1 MIAVRRKRRAL
12 LKKRTLPALLAL
24 FLLSAPAPA
33 QTVVAA
39 VHEPFGLS
47 VDPGGN
53 LWVEQYNDAT
63 IDVISP
69 TTNKVVKTIPVA
81 PQPTQPAFFG
91 GLAFFSS
98 EYGNA
103 VYAIDASA
111 YEIRYS
117 IAIPSPAI
125 ANVAIGPN
133 GLGYAAADPD
143 KVIVFRPADGAILGE
158 IVTGANPR
166 GIAFAADGATMAVA
180 SRGTNAL
187 DLIDV
192 AAMKVVRVAPVGASP
207 RAAAIV
213 GKQAFTANYADG
225 TVSAVDIDSGEV
237 RATIA
242 VGAHPRRLAASG
254 GRLFVSNEGSNSIS
268 IIDTHT
274 NEVAETIG
282 IGSSPRNIAVDA
294 AGARLFVA
302 DYEAN
307 RVLAYDIARAQ

>member
-1 MIAVRRKRRAL
+1 MTAVCMQRRRPLRKLAL
-12 LKKRTLPALLAL
+12 LTLLAL
-24 FLLSAPAPA
+24 FPLAGPAPA

-111 YEIRYS
+111 YKIRYS

-143 KVIVFRPADGAILGE
+143 TVIVFRPADGAILGE

-166 GIAFAADGATMAVA
+166 GIAFAADGAIMAVA

-192 AAMKVVRVAPVGASP
+192 AAMKVVRIAPVGVSP
-207 RAAAIV
+207 RTVAIV
-213 GKQAFTANYADG
+213 GAQAFTANYADG
-225 TVSAVDIDSGEV
+225 TVSAVDIATGEL

-254 GRLFVSNEGSNSIS
+254 ARLFVSNEGSDSIS
-268 IIDTHT
+268 IIDTHA
-274 NEVAETIG
+274 NEVAGTIAV
-282 IGSSPRNIAVDA
+282 GSSPRNIAVDA

-307 RVLAYDIARAQ
+307 KAASINF